1 MLPLHAGT
9 QPTLHK
15 RTFQML
21 IHLNPFTRLITLAV
35 VLFTPFASNAQETD
49 PQVIWPTS
57 MAIQTETGQ
66 KIPAGAYGIVQIQTP
81 RVANLLQL
89 RGVTGRGTAVIRSDN
104 SQDCLSLRLRFVA
117 GDFGGN
123 GVSTHKAHPIRL
135 ILQSTRVS
143 NALARGE
150 DVVSDMY
157 TISSQMNDPDSDI
170 IIESGLSESHGFV
183 LNPGTSVV
191 ADVFGSTT
199 NRLSCSK
206 L

>member
-1 MLPLHAGT
+1 
-9 QPTLHK
+9 
-15 RTFQML
+15 ML

-57 MAIQTETGQ
+57 KAIQTETGQ

-104 SQDCLSLRLRFVA
+104 RQDCLSLRLRFVA

-123 GVSTHKAHPIRL
+123 GVSTHKAHPIHL
-135 ILQSTRVS
+135 ILQSARVS

-157 TISSQMNDPDSDI
+157 TISSQMNDPDADI